1 LNRHSKFPGSE
12 LTGSGS
18 DRASPSGAS
27 ARDANDIRSIVAA
40 SCAGTTFEWYDFFI
54 FGSLAALISKNFFSG
69 VPESVGFILALG
81 AFGAGFAFRPLGS
94 LVFGWV
100 GDQLGRKG
108 AFIITVTLMGAA
120 TIGIGLLP
128 TYRQAGLLSP
138 FLLIIL
144 RIVQG
149 FALGGQYGGAAVYV
163 AEHSPIAKRGY
174 YTGWIQIAAS
184 LGLLG
189 ALAMVLLTRLLTGEA
204 AFADWGWRLPFVA
217 SAGLLLVSLY
227 MRSRL
232 AESPAYQ
239 AMQAEGAHSKAPLAE
254 AFLTWRR
261 LKVVLTALF
270 GVTVAQGAVWYT
282 TFFYSQFFIQKVL
295 KLDDASVNVLMIAV
309 ALVSAP
315 LYVLFGALSD
325 RVGRK
330 PVMVAGMVLMAAAY
344 FPGFHLLTQAANP
357 ALAAAAARTPVT
369 VVADP
374 RDCSSQFDLLGK
386 AVFLSSCDIAKSTL
400 ANAGVSYA
408 NEVASAGTPAIV
420 RIGQTSVQSL
430 SAVGLPAATQKAVK
444 ARAATAISMA
454 LAKAGYPA
462 SADPK
467 QVNWP
472 LLIGVMLV
480 FAVAATALYGP
491 MAAGLVELFPTRIR
505 YTAMSFPYNIGVGW
519 IGGFLPAAAF
529 AIVAIDGNMYAG
541 LWYPFGFTVLS
552 ICVAL
557 LFLRETR
564 GANLHAEV

>member
-1 LNRHSKFPGSE
+1 M
-12 LTGSGS
+12 
-18 DRASPSGAS
+18 RA
-27 ARDANDIRSIVAA
+27 IVAA
-40 SCAGTTFEWYDFFI
+40 SCAGTAFEWYDFFI

-108 AFIITVTLMGAA
+108 AFIVTVTLMGAA

-138 FLLIIL
+138 FLLIFL

-184 LGLLG
+184 LGLIG
-189 ALAMVLLTRLLTGEA
+189 ALAVVLLTRVLTGEA

-232 AESPAYQ
+232 AESPAYK

-295 KLDDASVNVLMIAV
+295 KLDDASVNGLMIVVAV
-309 ALVSAP
+309 VSAP
-315 LYVLFGALSD
+315 LYVFFGALSD
-325 RVGRK
+325 RIGRK
-330 PVMVAGMVLMAAAY
+330 PVMVAGMILMAVAY

-369 VVADP
+369 VSADP
-374 RDCSSQFDLLGK
+374 RDCSSQFDLVGK

-408 NEVASAGTPAIV
+408 NEAASAGTPAVVWVGSSIV
-420 RIGQTSVQSL
+420 PTL
-430 SAVGLPAATQKAVK
+430 SAKGLPASQQKVVK
-444 ARAATAISMA
+444 VQAATAISAA
-454 LAKAGYPA
+454 LSKAGYPP

-467 QVNWP
+467 EVNWP

-552 ICVAL
+552 ACVAL
-557 LFLRETR
+557 LCLRETR
-564 GANLHAEV
+564 GSDLHAEV

>member
-1 LNRHSKFPGSE
+1 M
-12 LTGSGS
+12 
-18 DRASPSGAS
+18 AAS
-27 ARDANDIRSIVAA
+27 A
-40 SCAGTTFEWYDFFI
+40 AGTAFEWYDFFI
-54 FGSLAALISKNFFSG
+54 FGSLAALISRNFFSG
-69 VPESVGFILALG
+69 VPEAAGFILALG

-100 GDQLGRKG
+100 GDKLGRKG
-108 AFIITVTLMGAA
+108 AFIITVTMMGAA
-120 TIGIGLLP
+120 TIGIGCLP
-128 TYRQAGLLSP
+128 TYNQAGLLSP
-138 FLLIIL
+138 SLLIFL

-163 AEHSPIAKRGY
+163 AEHSPISRRGY
-174 YTGWIQIAAS
+174 YTSWIQIAAS
-184 LGLLG
+184 LGLIG
-189 ALAMVLLTRLLTGEA
+189 ALSVVLGTRLLTGEA
-204 AFADWGWRLPFVA
+204 AFATWGWRLPFLA
-217 SAGLLLVSLY
+217 SAGLLLFSLY
-227 MRSRL
+227 MRARL
-232 AESPAYQ
+232 TESPAYK
-239 AMQAEGAHSKAPLAE
+239 AMQAEGSHSKAPLAE
-254 AFLTWRR
+254 AFLSWRR
-261 LKVVLTALF
+261 LKVVLIALF

-295 KLDDASVNVLMIAV
+295 KLDEASVNGLMIAV
-309 ALVSAP
+309 SVISAP

-325 RVGRK
+325 RIGRK
-330 PVMVAGMVLMAAAY
+330 PVMVAGMALMAVAY

-357 ALAAAAARTPVT
+357 ALAAAASRTPVT

-374 RDCSSQFDLLGK
+374 ADCSSQFDLVGK

-408 NEVASAGTPAIV
+408 NAAAAPGSPALV
-420 RIGQTSVQSL
+420 RVGSVVVPSR
-430 SAVGLPAATQKAVK
+430 SAVGLPSAQQKAVK
-444 ARAATAISMA
+444 TQVAQTLSAALTQ
-454 LAKAGYPA
+454 AGYPA

-472 LLIGVMLV
+472 LLVGVMVV

-552 ICVAL
+552 VCAAL

-564 GANLHAEV
+564 GTDLHAEV